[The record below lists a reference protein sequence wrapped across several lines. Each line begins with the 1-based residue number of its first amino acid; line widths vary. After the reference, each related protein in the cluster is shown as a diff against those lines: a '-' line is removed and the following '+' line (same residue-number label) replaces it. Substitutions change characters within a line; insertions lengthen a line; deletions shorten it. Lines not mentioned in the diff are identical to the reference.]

1 MEAAVSKIVTNI
13 NDPHARMEAYL
24 DLVELVSQAYGE
36 KASPRSS
43 YLLITVEREEVPEDK
58 YLGSQSL
65 PEIREYLRQVK
76 VIKIESS
83 IPISFL
89 IGGRLWHTKGEG
101 VVIYG
106 QEVSLGCSNLE
117 PVEVRNLQEVVRKSS
132 KDYAIEFV
140 GKRISGESR
149 GLAENI

>member
-140 GKRISGESR
+140 GKRISGES
-149 GLAENI
+149 

>member
-24 DLVELVSQAYGE
+24 GLVELISQAYGE

-43 YLLITVEREEVPEDK
+43 YLLVTVEREEVPEDK

-65 PEIREYLRQVK
+65 PEIQDYLRQVK

-83 IPISFL
+83 IPASFL

-101 VVIYG
+101 VVVYG
-106 QEVSLGCSNLE
+106 QEVSLACSNLDPE
-117 PVEVRNLQEVVRKSS
+117 EVWNLQEVVRKSS

-140 GKRISGESR
+140 GKRISGES
-149 GLAENI
+149 